1 MVGFNRRFSPHVQK
15 VKQTLGNNSMPIT
28 IIANMNAGAIP
39 KSHWV
44 HDLNFGGGRIIGEA
58 CHLIDLCVFLTGS
71 MVSSVC
77 MNGLGNSPEL
87 DTDNANI
94 FLNFT
99 NGSIAVINYFSNGSK
114 KYSKERL
121 EVHAQG
127 RSWII
132 DNYQLTKAY
141 GVPGFNTLKTKID
154 KGHRNQF
161 KKYIQK
167 IRDGGDSLIP
177 INHIIN
183 VTRASLAA
191 IDSLQR
197 KSWVE
202 LK

>member
-1 MVGFNRRFSPHVQK
+1 M
-15 VKQTLGNNSMPIT
+15 I
-28 IIANMNAGAIP
+28 
-39 KSHWV
+39 
-44 HDLNFGGGRIIGEA
+44 
-58 CHLIDLCVFLTGS
+58 
-71 MVSSVC
+71 SSVC
-77 MNGLGNSPEL
+77 MTGLGNSPEL
-87 DTDNANI
+87 DTDNASI
-94 FLNFT
+94 LLNFT
-99 NGSIAVINYFSNGSK
+99 NGSNAVINYFSNGSK

-121 EVHAQG
+121 EVHAQE

-132 DNYQLTKAY
+132 DNYRLTKAY

-161 KKYIQK
+161 EKYIQK